1 MTVTM
6 FSLKESLVYYLY
18 PRYITAG
25 KGIECLYELIRSQMG
40 ADPLNGDVYLF
51 FNKKRDLVKILHWDT
66 DGFILDFQR
75 FDTTV

>member
-1 MTVTM
+1 M
-6 FSLKESLVYYLY
+6 FSLNESLVYYLY

-40 ADPLNGDVYLF
+40 ADPLNGEVYLF

>member
-1 MTVTM
+1 M
-6 FSLKESLVYYLY
+6 FSLNESLVYYLY

-25 KGIECLYELIRSQMG
+25 KGIECLYELIRSQIG

>member
-1 MTVTM
+1 M
-6 FSLKESLVYYLY
+6 FSLNESIVYYLY

>member
-1 MTVTM
+1 M
-6 FSLKESLVYYLY
+6 FSLNESLVYYLY
-18 PRYITAG
+18 PRYITTG

-40 ADPLNGDVYLF
+40 ANPLNGDVYLF
-51 FNKKRDLVKILHWDT
+51 FNKKRDQVKILHWDT

>member
-1 MTVTM
+1 M

>member
-1 MTVTM
+1 M
-6 FSLKESLVYYLY
+6 FSLNESLVYYLY

-66 DGFILDFQR
+66 DVFILDFQR

>member
-1 MTVTM
+1 M
-6 FSLKESLVYYLY
+6 FSPNESLVYYLY

>member
-1 MTVTM
+1 M
-6 FSLKESLVYYLY
+6 FSLNESLVYYLY
-18 PRYITAG
+18 ARYITAG

>member
-1 MTVTM
+1 M
-6 FSLKESLVYYLY
+6 FSLNESLVYYLY

-40 ADPLNGDVYLF
+40 ADPLNRDVYLF

>member
-1 MTVTM
+1 M
-6 FSLKESLVYYLY
+6 FSLNESLVYYLY

-51 FNKKRDLVKILHWDT
+51 FSQKRDLVKILHWDT

>member
-1 MTVTM
+1 M
-6 FSLKESLVYYLY
+6 FSLNESLVYYLY

-66 DGFILDFQR
+66 YGFILDFQR